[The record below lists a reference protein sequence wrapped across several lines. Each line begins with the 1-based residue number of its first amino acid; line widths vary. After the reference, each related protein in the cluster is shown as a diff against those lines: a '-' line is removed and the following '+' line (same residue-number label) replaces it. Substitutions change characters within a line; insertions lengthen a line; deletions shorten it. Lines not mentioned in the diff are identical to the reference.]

1 MTVSLVTG
9 GCGFVGAAIARALKA
24 RGDDVI
30 VLDLAPEC
38 PVEGVDYRRVDI
50 TDKAAVTEACRGV
63 DTVIHNASIV
73 HTKQNK
79 QDVIWAVNLG
89 GTENML
95 EAARAN
101 NVPRFIYI
109 SSGSVVYEGKD
120 IENGDESLPYSSIS
134 QAPYADSKIE
144 AEKLTLAD
152 NGKGGMA
159 TCALRPHVVFGP
171 GDNRFMPTLLARGRK
186 GQLSVQIGRG
196 IWLSD
201 YTYVSNMTDA
211 VLLADEAL
219 AKGGLDSIAAGQ
231 AYFITNG
238 EPMPFWDFIRKVAAR
253 LGFPP
258 IKYRAPKS
266 LIYAIAAVKEGIDTL
281 KGGTLNAED
290 GMTRFAIR
298 YMCTHH
304 YFSIEKARR
313 ELGYNPAVSV
323 DEGIERTCQHL
334 EAIGAV

>member
-24 RGDDVI
+24 RGDEVR
-30 VLDLAPEC
+30 VLDVATEC
-38 PVEGVDYRRVDI
+38 PVEDVDYRRVDI
-50 TDKAAVTEACRGV
+50 TDKPAVIEACRGV
-63 DTVIHNASIV
+63 DTIIHNASIV

-79 QDVIWAVNLG
+79 QDVVWAVNLG

-95 EAARAN
+95 EAAKQN
-101 NVPRFIYI
+101 GVPRFIYI

-120 IENGDESLPYSSIS
+120 IENGDESLPYSSVS
-134 QAPYADSKIE
+134 QAPYADSKIA
-144 AEKLTLAD
+144 AEKLALAH
-152 NGKGGMA
+152 NGEGGMA

-171 GDNRFMPTLLARGRK
+171 GDNRFMPTLLAKGRN
-186 GQLSVQIGRG
+186 GQLRVQIGRG
-196 IWLSD
+196 VWLSD

-211 VLLADEAL
+211 VLLADDAL
-219 AKGGLDSIAAGQ
+219 AKDGLNSIAAGQ

-258 IKYRAPKS
+258 VKYTAPKS
-266 LIYAIAAVKEGIDTL
+266 LVYAIAAVKEGIDTL

-290 GMTRFAIR
+290 GLTRFAIR

-313 ELGYNPAVSV
+313 ELGYNPSVSV
-323 DEGIERTCQHL
+323 EEGIERTCQHL
-334 EAIGAV
+334 EAAGLV

>member
-1 MTVSLVTG
+1 L
-9 GCGFVGAAIARALKA
+9 GAAIARGLQA

-30 VLDLAPEC
+30 VLDVADEC
-38 PVEGVDYRRVDI
+38 PIEGVEYRRVDI
-50 TDKAAVTEACRGV
+50 TDKAAVIEACKGA
-63 DTVIHNASIV
+63 DTVVHNASIV
-73 HTKQNK
+73 HTKWNK
-79 QDVIWAVNLG
+79 VDVVWGVNLG

-95 EAARAN
+95 EAAKAN
-101 NVPRFIYI
+101 GVTRFIYI

-120 IENGDESLPYSSIS
+120 IENGDESLPYASTS

-144 AEKLTLAD
+144 AEKIVLAA
-152 NGKGGMA
+152 NGEGGLA

-171 GDNRFMPTLLARGRK
+171 GDQRFLPALLSNAKAGR
-186 GQLSVQIGRG
+186 LRAQIGRG
-196 IWLSD
+196 VWLSD
-201 YTYVSNMTDA
+201 YTYVTNMVDA

-219 AKGGLDSIAAGQ
+219 AKDGLESVAAGS

-238 EPMPFWDFIRKVAAR
+238 EPMPFWDFVRKVAAR

-258 IKYRAPKS
+258 IKYTVPKS
-266 LIYAIAAVKEGIDTL
+266 LMWGIAAIKEGIDTL

-290 GMTRFAIR
+290 GLTRFAIR

-313 ELGYNPAVSV
+313 ELGYNPSVSV
-323 DEGIERTCQHL
+323 EEGIELTCKHL

>member
-9 GCGFVGAAIARALKA
+9 GSGFVGAAIARALMA
-24 RGDDVI
+24 RGDRVI

-50 TDKAAVTEACRGV
+50 TDEAAVIEACRGV

-79 QDVIWAVNLG
+79 QDVVWAVNLG
-89 GTENML
+89 GTQSML
-95 EAARAN
+95 EAAQQN
-101 NVPRFIYI
+101 GVPRFVYI

-120 IENGDESLPYSSIS
+120 IENGDESLPYSSVS
-134 QAPYADSKIE
+134 QAPYADSKIA
-144 AEKLTLAD
+144 AEKLVLAE

-171 GDNRFMPTLLARGRK
+171 GDNRFMPTLLAKGRN
-186 GQLSVQIGRG
+186 GQLRVQIGRG
-196 IWLSD
+196 VWLSD
-201 YTYVSNMTDA
+201 YTYVTNMTDA

-219 AKGGLDSIAAGQ
+219 AKDGLKSVAAGQ

-258 IKYRAPKS
+258 VKYKAPKS
-266 LIYAIAAVKEGIDTL
+266 LVYAIAAVKEGIDTL

-290 GMTRFAIR
+290 GLTRFAIR

-323 DEGIERTCQHL
+323 EEGIERTCQHL
-334 EAIGAV
+334 EATGAV

>member
-9 GCGFVGAAIARALKA
+9 GCGFVGAAIARALKD

-50 TDKAAVTEACRGV
+50 TDKAAVSEACRGV
-63 DTVIHNASIV
+63 DTIIHNASIV

-79 QDVIWAVNLG
+79 QDVVWAVNLG

-95 EAARAN
+95 EAAKHN
-101 NVPRFIYI
+101 GVPRFIYI

-120 IENGDESLPYSSIS
+120 IENGDESLPYSSVS
-134 QAPYADSKIE
+134 QAPYADSKIA
-144 AEKLTLAD
+144 AEKLALAE

-171 GDNRFMPTLLARGRK
+171 GDNRFMPALLTRGRN
-186 GQLSVQIGRG
+186 GQLRVQIGRG
-196 IWLSD
+196 VWLSD

-219 AKGGLDSIAAGQ
+219 AKDGLNSVAAGE

-258 IKYRAPKS
+258 IKYTAPKS
-266 LIYAIAAVKEGIDTL
+266 LVYAIAAVKEGIDTL

-290 GMTRFAIR
+290 GLTRFAIR

-313 ELGYNPAVSV
+313 DLGYNPAVSV

-334 EAIGAV
+334 EATGLV

>member
-24 RGDDVI
+24 RGDQVI

-38 PVEGVDYRRVDI
+38 PLEGVDYRRVDI
-50 TDKAAVTEACRGV
+50 TDKAAVDKACRGV
-63 DTVIHNASIV
+63 DTIIHNASIV

-79 QDVIWAVNLG
+79 QDVVWAVNLG

-95 EAARAN
+95 EAAQQNGVA
-101 NVPRFIYI
+101 RFIYI

-120 IENGDESLPYSSIS
+120 IENGDESLPYSAVS
-134 QAPYADSKIE
+134 QAPYADSKIA
-144 AEKLTLAD
+144 AEKVALAA

-171 GDNRFMPTLLARGRK
+171 GDNRFMPTLLAKGRN
-186 GQLSVQIGRG
+186 GQLRVQIGRG
-196 IWLSD
+196 VWLSD

-219 AKGGLDSIAAGQ
+219 AKDALNSVAAGQ

-258 IKYRAPKS
+258 IKYTAPKS
-266 LIYAIAAVKEGIDTL
+266 LVYAIAAVKEGIDTL

-290 GMTRFAIR
+290 GLTRFAIR

-313 ELGYNPAVSV
+313 DLGYNPAVSV

>member
-9 GCGFVGAAIARALKA
+9 GSGFVGAAIARALEA
-24 RGDDVI
+24 RGDEVI

-38 PVEGVDYRRVDI
+38 PVEGVDYRRIDI
-50 TDKAAVTEACRGV
+50 TDKAAVIEACRGV
-63 DTVIHNASIV
+63 DTIIHNASIV

-79 QDVIWAVNLG
+79 QDVVWSVNLG

-95 EAARAN
+95 EAARQQG
-101 NVPRFIYI
+101 VPRFVYI

-120 IENGDESLPYSSIS
+120 IENGDESLPYSSVS
-134 QAPYADSKIE
+134 QAPYADSKIA
-144 AEKLTLAD
+144 AEKLVLAE
-152 NGKGGMA
+152 NGKGGVA

-171 GDNRFMPTLLARGRK
+171 GDNRFMPALLAKGRN
-186 GQLSVQIGRG
+186 GQLRFQIGRG

-201 YTYVSNMTDA
+201 YTYVSNLTDA

-219 AKGGLDSIAAGQ
+219 AKDGLNSVAAGQ

-266 LIYAIAAVKEGIDTL
+266 LVYVIAAVMEGIDTL

-290 GMTRFAIR
+290 GLTRFAIR
-298 YMCTHH
+298 YICTHH

-313 ELGYNPAVSV
+313 ELGYNPSVTV
-323 DEGIERTCQHL
+323 DEGIELTCQHL
-334 EAIGAV
+334 EATGAV

>member
-9 GCGFVGAAIARALKA
+9 GAGFVGAAIAGALKA
-24 RGDDVI
+24 RGDRVI

-38 PVEGVDYRRVDI
+38 PVQGVDYRRVDI
-50 TDKAAVTEACRGV
+50 CDAAAVIEACRGV

-79 QDVIWAVNLG
+79 QDIVWAVNLG

-95 EAARAN
+95 AAAQQNR
-101 NVPRFIYI
+101 VPRFVYI

-120 IENGDESLPYSSIS
+120 IENGDESLPYSSVS
-134 QAPYADSKIE
+134 QAPYADSKIA
-144 AEKLTLAD
+144 AEKLVLAQ

-171 GDNRFMPTLLARGRK
+171 GDNRFMPTLLAKGRN
-186 GQLSVQIGRG
+186 GQLRVQIGRG
-196 IWLSD
+196 VWLSD
-201 YTYVSNMTDA
+201 YTYVTNMTDA

-219 AKGGLDSIAAGQ
+219 AKDGLNSVAAGQ

-238 EPMPFWDFIRKVAAR
+238 EPMPFWDFIRKVATR

-258 IKYRAPKS
+258 VKYKAPQS
-266 LIYAIAAVKEGIDTL
+266 LVYAIAAVKEGIDTL

-290 GMTRFAIR
+290 GLTRFAIR

-313 ELGYNPAVSV
+313 ELGYDPAVSV
-323 DEGIERTCQHL
+323 EEGIERTCQHL
-334 EAIGAV
+334 EAMGMV

>member
-24 RGDDVI
+24 RGDEVI

-38 PVEGVDYRRVDI
+38 PVDGVDYRRVDI

-63 DTVIHNASIV
+63 DTIIHNASIV

-95 EAARAN
+95 EAARQN
-101 NVPRFIYI
+101 EVPRFIYI

-134 QAPYADSKIE
+134 QAPYADSKIA
-144 AEKLTLAD
+144 AEKLALAD

-171 GDNRFMPTLLARGRK
+171 GDNRFMPNLLARGRK

-219 AKGGLDSIAAGQ
+219 AKDGLNSIAAGQ